1 MVASPAVDEYL
12 PEEEAE
18 VARAQENR
26 AVRTEHGP
34 QDEPIPLE
42 GLDYIYSP

>member
-26 AVRTEHGP
+26 AVRTNMGRRMS
-34 QDEPIPLE
+34 QYLFE